1 MAWNQSYGEAEQT
14 DETPLT
20 WTSSSPLLPAS
31 EATVAATQPAFTPA
45 AVELT
50 APAAMPLP
58 ESMAPAALPIPNAA
72 VQRGAGVGILLAGTG
87 LAAGWILGGPW
98 GAGAGFILVGAARN
112 GWRAKQLWPSAQPA
126 DREEAA
132 KSATMAVAGALIG
145 GYLAYRAV
153 RGVSQHE

>member
-45 AVELT
+45 AVEPT

>member
-1 MAWNQSYGEAEQT
+1 
-14 DETPLT
+14 
-20 WTSSSPLLPAS
+20 
-31 EATVAATQPAFTPA
+31 
-45 AVELT
+45 
-50 APAAMPLP
+50 
-58 ESMAPAALPIPNAA
+58 MAPAALPIPNAA